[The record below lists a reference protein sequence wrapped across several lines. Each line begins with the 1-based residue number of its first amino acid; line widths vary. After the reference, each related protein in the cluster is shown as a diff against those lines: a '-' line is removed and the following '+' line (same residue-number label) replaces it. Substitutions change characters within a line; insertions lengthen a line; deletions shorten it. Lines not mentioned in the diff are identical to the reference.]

1 MNHYERKDSMTA
13 TEFETP
19 PWLSVEEARWNRKR
33 RELKTDKRLMVG
45 DWVVTGVWFAGGIV
59 LGFIMGSLLFPI
71 MYTVVAVA
79 YAWLAWRATK
89 RYRFTKELVE
99 ESEAVLEET
108 RAKLKLVHLLENG
121 APIGE

>member
-1 MNHYERKDSMTA
+1 MTA

-71 MYTVVAVA
+71 MYTVVAVS

-89 RYRFTKELVE
+89 RYQFTKGVVE

>member
-79 YAWLAWRATK
+79 YGWLAWRATK
-89 RYRFTKELVE
+89 RYQFTKGIVE
-99 ESEAVLEET
+99 ESEASL
-108 RAKLKLVHLLENG
+108 AGIKDKLKRVRELENA